1 MAQYILALDQG
12 TTSSRAILFD
22 RSGRVRGAAQQ
33 EFPQIYPQ
41 AARVEHNPEDIW
53 HSQLSVA
60 QRVLREQGLTAAQV
74 AGIGIANQR
83 ETTILWDRRTGQPVA
98 NAIVW
103 QDRRTAALCER
114 LKAEGLSA
122 LFRQKTGLPLDP
134 YFSGTKILWM
144 LENISGLRARAERG
158 EIAFGTVD
166 SFLLWRLT
174 DGRVHATDVSNA
186 ARTLLFNIHTGD
198 WDQELL
204 AALKIPRVLL
214 PEVRPC
220 SALYGDTEAAHLGA
234 SVPIG
239 GMAGDQQAAAF
250 GQACLQPG
258 MAKNTYG
265 TGAFVLMNTGA
276 TARASENGLLTTVA
290 WNLRGQTTYAL
301 EGSVFVAGAAVQ
313 WLRDALQIIG
323 AAAEVEAL
331 AGSVEDSG
339 GVYFVP
345 AFVGL
350 GTPYWDAYARGTIL
364 GLTRGAGR
372 AHLAR
377 ATLEAVCFQSRD
389 VLEAMQAD
397 GGVAVSELR
406 VDGGMTRNDLL
417 MQIQADILG
426 APVVRPAVT
435 ETTAL
440 GAAYLAGL
448 ATGYWDSPEEIA
460 AQWQVE
466 RVFTPQIS
474 EDARQARIAGWRR
487 AVERARSWA
496 AD

>member
-22 RSGRVRGAAQQ
+22 RLGRVRGAAQQ

-41 AARVEHNPEDIW
+41 AAWVEHNPEDIW

-174 DGRVHATDVSNA
+174 DRRVHATDVSNA
-186 ARTLLFNIHTGD
+186 ARTLLFNIYTGD

-204 AALKIPRVLL
+204 AALKIPRLLL
-214 PEVRPC
+214 PEIRPC

-239 GMAGDQQAAAF
+239 GMAGDQQAATF

-276 TARASENGLLTTVA
+276 TAHASENGLLTTVA

-323 AAAEVEAL
+323 SAAEVEAL
-331 AGSVEDSG
+331 AGAVEDSG

-350 GTPYWDAYARGTIL
+350 GAPYWDAYARGTVL
-364 GLTRGAGR
+364 GLTRGVGR
-372 AHLAR
+372 SHLAR

-426 APVVRPAVT
+426 VPVARPAVT

-487 AVERARSWA
+487 AVERARFWA

>member
-22 RSGRVRGAAQQ
+22 RSGRVCGVAQQ

-41 AARVEHNPEDIW
+41 AAWVEHNPEDIW

-60 QRVLREQGLTAAQV
+60 QRVMREQGLTAAHV
-74 AGIGIANQR
+74 AGIGITNQR

-103 QDRRTAALCER
+103 QDRRTAPLCEG
-114 LKAEGLSA
+114 LKAQGLST
-122 LFRQKTGLPLDP
+122 LFWQKTGLPLDP

-174 DGRVHATDVSNA
+174 GGRVHATDTSNA
-186 ARTLLFNIHTGD
+186 SRTLLFNIHSGD

-214 PEVRPC
+214 PEVRPG

-234 SVPIG
+234 LIPIG
-239 GMAGDQQAAAF
+239 GMAGDQQAATF

-265 TGAFVLMNTGA
+265 TGAFLLMNTG
-276 TARASENGLLTTVA
+276 TAARSSENGLLTTVA
-290 WNLRGQTTYAL
+290 WTLRGQTTYAL

-323 AAAEVEAL
+323 SAAEVEAL
-331 AGSVEDSG
+331 ANSVEDSG

-377 ATLEAVCFQSRD
+377 AALEAVCFQSRD

-397 GGVAVSELR
+397 GGVAISELR

-426 APVVRPAVT
+426 APVARPAVT

-466 RVFTPQIS
+466 RVFTPQIG
-474 EDARQARIAGWRR
+474 EDERQARVEGWRR

-496 AD
+496 TD